1 MWVFISKVI
10 GEVLLEIYPIL
21 WSIYTLVQLQIKI
34 YFMLM
39 FSVLQ
44 ESYVM

>member
-21 WSIYTLVQLQIKI
+21 WSIYTLIQLQIKI

-39 FSVLQ
+39 F
-44 ESYVM
+44 